1 MMKDFKWK
9 WQDTMIVILGVLS
22 LGYALVN
29 YSRLPDQLPAHFS
42 ISGEVNS
49 YWSKG
54 SIIALTGFMGLVFPF
69 AMQFIRNIDPKKE
82 NYSKFQTAYK
92 MIRLVIAAVFDAML
106 ILNVSY
112 GLDQSIPA
120 GKIAMVVLGLLFVV
134 IGNFMPQIRD
144 NYFTGIRT
152 AWTLASP
159 EVWRKTHRFS
169 GRMWMIGGLL
179 IVLGAF
185 LPKSLSMSM
194 IIAALVIAILLP
206 LAYSWLI
213 SPRSRA

>member
-1 MMKDFKWK
+1 MKDFKWK
-9 WQDTMIVILGVLS
+9 WQDTMIVIFGVLS

-29 YSRLPDQLPAHFS
+29 YSKLPEQLPAQFS
-42 ISGEVNS
+42 ISGEVNT

-54 SIIALTGFMGLVFPF
+54 SIIAFLGFMGLIFPL
-69 AMQFIRNIDPKKE
+69 AMQFIRNIDPKKD
-82 NYSKFQTAYK
+82 NYSKFPNAYK
-92 MIRLVIAAVFDAML
+92 MIRLAAAALFDTML

-120 GKIAMVVLGLLFVV
+120 GKIAMVALGLLFVV
-134 IGNFMPQIRD
+134 AGNFMPQIRD

-169 GRMWMIGGLL
+169 GVMWMIGGLL
-179 IVLGAF
+179 IALGAF
-185 LPKSLSMSM
+185 LPKSLSISM
-194 IIAALVIAILLP
+194 IIAALIIVIFLP
-206 LAYSWLI
+206 FAYSWLI
-213 SPRSRA
+213 SSRSRA